1 MKPVIALALP
11 LLCGLSLVHAE
22 NVVIRDVVSKEHC
35 TLIKSDS
42 CSSIKNDGVEVC
54 EERHRQNALAE
65 GGNTVVI
72 KGTISSET
80 RRPRVD
86 GRYVIIEK
94 TDMAAD
100 YYLCDDFVAD
110 DVVAEQ
116 ENSSAPMRAMPV
128 KSAVAPMVELSI
140 EERLTTLEAL
150 NKKGL
155 LTEEEYKAK
164 RADIL
169 DDL

>member
-1 MKPVIALALP
+1 
-11 LLCGLSLVHAE
+11 
-22 NVVIRDVVSKEHC
+22 
-35 TLIKSDS
+35 
-42 CSSIKNDGVEVC
+42 
-54 EERHRQNALAE
+54 
-65 GGNTVVI
+65 
-72 KGTISSET
+72 
-80 RRPRVD
+80 
-86 GRYVIIEK
+86 
-94 TDMAAD
+94 
-100 YYLCDDFVAD
+100 
-110 DVVAEQ
+110 
-116 ENSSAPMRAMPV
+116 MPV

>member
-1 MKPVIALALP
+1 MKSILALALP

-22 NVVIRDVVSKEHC
+22 NVVIRDAISKEHC

-54 EERHRQNALAE
+54 EERHRQNALAV

-86 GRYVIIEK
+86 GRYTVIEK

-100 YYLCDDFVAD
+100 YYLCDDVIAD
-110 DVVAEQ
+110 AESEHVSTSTRTMSVVI
-116 ENSSAPMRAMPV
+116 P
-128 KSAVAPMVELSI
+128 KVELSI
-140 EERLTTLEAL
+140 EERLTTLETL

>member
-1 MKPVIALALP
+1 
-11 LLCGLSLVHAE
+11 
-22 NVVIRDVVSKEHC
+22 
-35 TLIKSDS
+35 
-42 CSSIKNDGVEVC
+42 GVEVC

-116 ENSSAPMRAMPV
+116 ENSSDPMR
-128 KSAVAPMVELSI
+128 AVAPMVELSI
-140 EERLTTLEAL
+140 EERLITLEAL

-155 LTEEEYKAK
+155 ITADEYKAK

-169 DDL
+169 NDL